1 MGQDFHPLLYEWVKI
16 CIHYAIW
23 MGRIFFMYRYM
34 NGGVFQIPAAPLYL
48 IWTEVT
54 PRALV
59 LENNMNLSSTAVE
72 AFRFQ
77 FCTENYP
84 ESQYFN
90 VYLLLSHKWIYMQ
103 IRRKT
108 WFQKFFIKYAPI
120 KMSRTYFV
128 IKPFNFLCFTNKRNT

>member
-1 MGQDFHPLLYEWVKI
+1 MNGSRFVSIMLYEWVGFSS
-16 CIHYAIW
+16 CIAIW
-23 MGRIFFMYRYM
+23 MGGIS
-34 NGGVFQIPAAPLYL
+34 QIPAAPLYL

-54 PRALV
+54 PPRALV
-59 LENNMNLSSTAVE
+59 LENDMNLSSTAVE

-128 IKPFNFLCFTNKRNT
+128 IKPFNFLCFRNKRNT